1 MVGTAGP
8 YPRSEEGIS
17 LAKIQE
23 SIYDLR
29 LLDELAR
36 DSNPI
41 NDLHPLVK
49 LTTTAVF
56 LGVVVSYDRYQVSG
70 LMPLLLYPVVIYALS
85 SLPLSQVLKRI
96 GWVLPLLIGIG
107 IFNPLFD
114 NNQVYLLGRTVSA
127 GWLTFLSILLKGVL
141 TVAAAVLLIATTGI
155 DRLGWAMRM
164 IKIPKLL
171 VLQLLLTYRYIAV
184 LGEEL
189 ARMLR
194 AYSLRAPGQKGIKA
208 EVWGSFAGGL
218 LLRSFDRAQRVY
230 AAMVLRGFDGDYHVG
245 QLRPA
250 SRHDVVFMVGWSLYF
265 VVVRMVDIP
274 VWLGSILV
282 GGLNR

>member
-1 MVGTAGP
+1 MAT
-8 YPRSEEGIS
+8 
-17 LAKIQE
+17 IQE

-36 DSNPI
+36 DTNPI

-56 LGVVVSYDRYQVSG
+56 LVVVVSYDRYQVSG
-70 LMPLLLYPVVIYALS
+70 LLPLLLYPVVIYALS

-114 NNQVYLLGRTVSA
+114 NHQVDLLGRTVSA

-171 VLQLLLTYRYIAV
+171 VLQLLLTYRYIGV

-208 EVWGSFAGGL
+208 EAWGSFAGGL

-250 SRHDVVFMVGWSLYF
+250 SRHDAVFMVGWSLYF

-274 VWLGSILV
+274 VWLGSLLV